1 MSVEEKV
8 EALRSN
14 LKTDDD
20 ELLGFVSAVQRHAR
34 TYQWEEGGYV
44 YSFCKFYQ
52 KDLRD
57 LVQFLSMAANE
68 KDAKELFASE
78 VILDVHSRAIDE
90 SEEKSEL
97 GSETPQ
103 EMQQADSQ
111 TMIIPSHSA
120 HIDRSNSKVE
130 SRSWVSYMS
139 SLLGLGGEDPITG
152 IGVSEGDNSLPPP
165 ASSEFESS
173 GQTAIGYVRAVACL
187 FVPCDLAVRLAA
199 SISARIMGGRE
210 L

>member
-14 LKTDDD
+14 LKTNND
-20 ELLGFVSAVQRHAR
+20 ELLGFISAVQSHAR
-34 TYQWEEGGYV
+34 TYQWEEGVYV

-57 LVQFLSMAANE
+57 LVQFLDSVTANE
-68 KDAKELFASE
+68 KSAKEQFASQ
-78 VILDVHSRAIDE
+78 DTVHSRG
-90 SEEKSEL
+90 SGQKSEL
-97 GSETPQ
+97 GGETPQ
-103 EMQQADSQ
+103 DMEQADIQ
-111 TMIIPSHSA
+111 TVTLPSRAA
-120 HIDRSNSKVE
+120 HNDLSNSKVE
-130 SRSWVSYMS
+130 SPSWISYMS
-139 SLLGLGGEDPITG
+139 SLLGLGGAGLITA
-152 IGVSEGDNSLPPP
+152 IGVEGDHSLPPP

-173 GQTAIGYVRAVACL
+173 GQTAIGYARAVACL